1 MSHNPPPV
9 PPEQRSPGP
18 NAAAGQDPNTDG
30 ARTDADATRG
40 MSDRCDQVTN
50 VDDGQPGDAGI
61 NTGEQGRFGGI
72 HQNTKHQGYQQDR

>member
-1 MSHNPPPV
+1 MSHSAPPV
-9 PPEQRSPGP
+9 PPDQRSPGP
-18 NAAAGQDPNTDG
+18 NAATGQDPATEGD
-30 ARTDADATRG
+30 RTAADATEG
-40 MSDRCDQVTN
+40 MKDRRDNVTN

>member
-1 MSHNPPPV
+1 MSHSTPPV
-9 PPEQRSPGP
+9 PPDQRSPRP
-18 NAAAGQDPNTDG
+18 QSSVDQAQNTKSG
-30 ARTDADATRG
+30 RTAADATEG
-40 MSDRCDQVTN
+40 MKDRRDQVTN

>member
-1 MSHNPPPV
+1 MSQSPPPV
-9 PPEQRSPGP
+9 PPEQRTPGP
-18 NAAAGQDPNTDG
+18 NASVGQDENTEG
-30 ARTDADATRG
+30 ARTGAETPQG
-40 MSDRCDQVTN
+40 MNDRRDQVTG

>member
-1 MSHNPPPV
+1 MSHSAPPV
-9 PPEQRSPGP
+9 PPDQRSPGP
-18 NAAAGQDPNTDG
+18 EAVVGQDANTESG
-30 ARTDADATRG
+30 RTAADAAQG
-40 MSDRCDQVTN
+40 MKDRRDNVTN